1 MDASMKSQLDFT
13 RSSPTIELGYYHE
26 KISRKISSIDR
37 TLVGCEKKSS
47 SLLYDRGLL
56 VDTQNLIDA
65 CLNGADVLIWAELD
79 RVQHLIDKEIQNG

>member
-13 RSSPTIELGYYHE
+13 HSSPTIELGDYHE

-65 CLNGADVLIWAELD
+65 CLRGDDVPVWAVLENIE
-79 RVQHLIDKEIQNG
+79 HLLN